1 MTSEGDQVRYTW
13 VESPV
18 GRLLLAGTGAGLIQ
32 LAFERGRSTARPA
45 AGWTPAEGPFR
56 EAIRQLGAYFAGR
69 LRAFDLPLQPN
80 GTAFERQVWQELTR
94 IPYGRTIAYGELAR
108 RLGRPSAARA
118 VGLANGRNP
127 LAIVIPCHRVIGA
140 NGSLTGY
147 GGGLETKRWL
157 LEHEG
162 ARLTL
167 PPG

>member
-1 MTSEGDQVRYTW
+1 MTSERDPIWYTW
-13 VESPV
+13 LESPI
-18 GRLLLAGTGAGLIQ
+18 GRLLLAARDTGLVL
-32 LAFERGRSTARPA
+32 LAFEAGRRPARPA
-45 AGWTPAEGPFR
+45 ADWTPADRPFR
-56 EAIRQLGAYFAGR
+56 EPARQLRAYFAGR
-69 LRAFDLPLQPN
+69 LREFDLPLQPQ

-94 IPYGRTIAYGELAR
+94 IPYGQTISYGELAGQV
-108 RLGRPSAARA
+108 GRPSAARA

-127 LAIVIPCHRVIGA
+127 LSVVIPCHRVIGA

-147 GGGLETKRWL
+147 GGGLENKRWL